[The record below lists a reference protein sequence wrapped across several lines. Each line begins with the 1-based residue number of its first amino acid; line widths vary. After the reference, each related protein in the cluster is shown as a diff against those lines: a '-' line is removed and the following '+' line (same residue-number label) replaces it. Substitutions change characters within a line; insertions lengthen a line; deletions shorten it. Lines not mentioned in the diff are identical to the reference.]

1 MAERDDIEREFTQVL
16 GEVMGSQAQ
25 FVFDR
30 EGRPGAIAAVRAA
43 LPQVERELFDA
54 VMEDCEC
61 ERAAMRE
68 ALFRMLKG
76 SGKK

>member
-1 MAERDDIEREFTQVL
+1 MAERDDIEREFRRILAAVA
-16 GEVMGSQAQ
+16 GSDAQ

-30 EGRPGAIAAVRAA
+30 EGRPGAMAAIRVA

-61 ERAAMRE
+61 ELAATRE
-68 ALFRMLKG
+68 AMFRLVEGLK
-76 SGKK
+76 K

>member
-1 MAERDDIEREFTQVL
+1 MAERDDIEREFRRILDAVA
-16 GEVMGSQAQ
+16 GSDAK

-30 EGRPGAIAAVRAA
+30 EGRPGAIGAIRAA

-61 ERAAMRE
+61 ELAAARE
-68 ALFRMLKG
+68 AMFRLVEGLK
-76 SGKK
+76 K